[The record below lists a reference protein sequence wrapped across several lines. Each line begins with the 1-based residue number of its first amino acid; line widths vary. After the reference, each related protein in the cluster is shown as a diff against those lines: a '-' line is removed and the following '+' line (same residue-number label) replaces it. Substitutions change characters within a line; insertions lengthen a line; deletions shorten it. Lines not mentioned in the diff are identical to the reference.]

1 MNGSRKIIPCEQIH
15 WTLVPA
21 IKRELAL
28 DWIKMGIKQKDIAK
42 MLGTTEAAVSQYAKQ
57 KRGKKEILSAEEKTY
72 VQGIAKKRPRCKNL
86 ICKVCKWI
94 RKSRGHV
101 VC

>member
-1 MNGSRKIIPCEQIH
+1 MIPCEQIH

-28 DWIKMGIKQKDIAK
+28 DWIVMGIKQKDIAK
-42 MLGTTEAAVSQYAKQ
+42 MLGSTESAVSQYAKQ
-57 KRGKKEILSAEEKTY
+57 KRGKNEVLSDEEKEY
-72 VQGIAKKRPRCKNL
+72 VLGIAKKRPRCKNL
-86 ICKVCKWI
+86 ICKICKWI